1 MTTNYTDTGYTDT
14 GLTAQLENV
23 RERPDNLS
31 AWGVLETLA
40 AEQQAPEAVA
50 DLYAE
55 VLAQPLPS
63 GTARRLGERATRFCE
78 QWFADDAPQMQ
89 AVMLR
94 VFELDPS
101 DESVL
106 DRLTMG
112 LTALGRWSS
121 LLDVYDRA
129 VEATDSVER
138 QIQLLDDAVRVAKD
152 VASDADRAISFLER
166 LVPLKPGDAALR
178 ASLEKLLERGGRW
191 RELIALWDSGLTGIS
206 AEEAARVQ
214 VQIAS
219 CWLDKLKNAPA
230 ALDVMRLLLTSSPKH
245 KEALALTERILGSDD
260 AAAGTRRDALQLL
273 RATFERTE
281 RPLDLARV
289 LRSGFTY
296 AAGDELEA
304 LHRDAANVFRGQGL
318 GDEALLELGHLFVM
332 RPDDDELEAEIT
344 ALVAEL
350 SAHARH
356 VEILSRA
363 ADQAGSVHRA
373 CVLRLRAA
381 TIAHHPAGEFE
392 RAIAL
397 CERVFAEDAQPEL
410 ALDAGRALDALLEA
424 KNRTRARLTVLER
437 LAELETD
444 KQRKCEVLGALAKLA
459 ANVGDSQRAVTTW
472 RKRLSHDAS
481 DREALDGLVELYEA
495 GKDYTALVAVLR
507 TRAALLGEQPG
518 GRDLARIAEV
528 QAEELGDIE
537 AALATW
543 NELSQRAPSLIS
555 ELPIEGLLDR
565 SAVRE
570 AERGARV
577 LAALADAYRC
587 LLSRTEPALQ
597 YYGRALAADPTL
609 LTARAGLTAL
619 LSDDA
624 VRGRAAGLL
633 AGAYVSSDEID
644 GLLDLLPHRLFGATD
659 AAERARLLR
668 QAAQLE
674 EQRREN
680 PSRAFEHLAAA
691 LAEEPANVALD
702 LDLWRLAE
710 ASNSWEAL
718 AQAVGAAAAKLD
730 PSSARASQLKA
741 SEGELRE
748 RRLNDNEGA
757 FAAYSAAASGKQI
770 EPALADAVCRTAT
783 SLGRHRDA
791 FEVVLQAAHATDRMP
806 EELLTSIEA
815 LVSEPS
821 AYSNLAAAAEAALE
835 PSKINPPL
843 RRGLLSRVAEWRERA
858 SDFDG
863 AEALLVKATRLG
875 GPHVETLRRLVGL
888 QRRNP
893 GRALFESLLNLA
905 EVGAGDLDPSLEAAD
920 LALTTLSDEALA
932 KPVLERLFAQASAAL
947 RSGQKPTG
955 KTTASEA
962 ALHAAEKLAAIF
974 VAGGDAK
981 AEVQVLREAALLPID
996 PSHARELSERAAKA
1010 AADKLEDPELAI
1022 SLYRHALDLA
1032 PEDTNVMA
1040 ALSAIF
1046 DKLGRLD
1053 ELLVVRRRE
1062 LLLTKNVTRRLELR
1076 LDLARVM
1083 GEIEARSGRH
1093 GALHDNLRESPGHA
1107 ASIDGLE
1114 ALLRDRAALGEVYE
1128 LFTGQAAQVEALGD
1142 TVRAAELW
1150 GRAATLAAQ
1159 ELGDQD
1165 RALSAY
1171 QKVAGLN
1178 VTDEVLDSLAR
1189 IRIQRDEPVLA
1200 LPWLQRRL
1208 ERLPTTDRAGLRV
1221 QLANAYRAGGRNEAA
1236 IDCLAEGIEEAPL
1249 AFELRDLLAEGY
1261 RAANRLEDLA
1271 ALLADSA
1278 ARSEDRT
1285 LLLAYAR
1292 EAASLFC
1299 ERLGQPE
1306 RALEVLSRAVA
1317 ADPDDRALLCLY
1329 ADGLTAAGRLDEA
1342 RGVLETMVQGFGRR
1356 RSPERAEVHLRLA
1369 RVAQAAGDTEEA
1381 LTQLD
1386 TASGM
1391 DRSHL
1396 GILRTLGDLSQ
1407 KAGQLERAERA
1418 YRALLMVVRKPPP
1431 GAEPEIGASEV
1442 LYQLHSVAKGLGQTD
1457 KAAELL
1463 ESAVQTAAQNDLE
1476 TRRLKA
1482 MLLER
1487 GEPALLIRVLEQ
1499 RLSQVRDPATEAAVL
1514 ADLADVFEEGMGRHE
1529 EALEARLKALACA
1542 PGLESLHAATSRV
1555 AMAVT
1560 GGLARYVETLRALLD
1575 RARRKEDLPLVS
1587 ELALRAGSVFEHGL
1601 ADFDSAMAQYE
1612 LVEQGAPGYIESQ
1625 FALSRVAGHLG
1636 RAEEERAVLERIA
1649 TLPDDPAY
1657 AAGKRT
1663 ARYRLIEMQVQ
1674 DPAAREEGLRA
1685 ITAIVK
1691 DDPDFVRA
1699 GQILQAAC
1707 DANPT
1712 DLRSLELLELVARQ
1726 SDEPRVLLDFL
1737 ERHAGAEEPSLGLIR
1752 EGAELAIRIK
1762 EHARAEKLLRRALE
1776 VAERGDGIVEALWA
1790 AILLARQRREL
1801 GDVRGAMEWLEKAMN
1816 ASDPIDGF
1824 ELGLELAGL
1833 AAGKGKDPSRAAGVY
1848 EALRERDPA
1857 DRRVWA
1863 PLLEIYRAA
1872 GDLEQV
1878 NELVRATLEALI
1890 DPEERSTLRLDTARR
1905 MFQAGREDDGAAFLH
1920 DMLAEDPDHEEATLT
1935 LADLYE
1941 RRGEDVALAE
1951 LLTRK
1956 LEGAR
1961 ERRSQSLVP
1970 ISLRMGGLLAATR
1983 PDQAVEIYRE
1993 ALYIIP
1999 ESPELMRAAI
2009 DLLDP
2014 AENGP
2019 ERAGL
2024 LERYLITEGRKDSDA
2039 LALALWLLDYQ
2050 AALEDESAFEQ
2061 ALAIAHR
2068 VAPSNAEIRERLENW
2083 YRAREDHANLAQMLE
2098 QDAVAT
2104 KDAARSVALLV
2115 EVAQIRLHK
2124 LDQPSEAAALL
2135 RRAREYAP
2143 GDFDLLKRAVHA
2155 SASSGELGPAMA
2167 EINSALEDKT
2177 RTKRQRVELL
2187 VLRAEVAIAA
2197 GMHDDAVTA
2206 LDAAYVDAGN
2216 VVLEHLVRGIEL
2228 ARVAAQQ
2235 RNNQKRE
2242 RELTLR
2248 MVGLLHQAGDVGRS
2262 IELLIGWVQ
2271 RVQNDAEAL
2280 RALLE
2285 LLTAAGRH
2293 LDAARVA
2300 EGLVSVDTVEAL
2312 PLIAERLVTSAR
2324 AIQKPQGA
2332 RPGLERALARDPQ
2345 NPKLI
2350 ALLSELYTE
2359 IGEKRELAALMM
2371 RTLSPSDPVDRRFE
2385 ALRRI
2390 GQLLLDAGDV
2400 EGALKPLTQASELK
2414 PDDISTVLFI
2424 ADAHIAAK
2432 RFQQAQDLLERAM
2445 NATKQ
2450 RRSPELA
2457 SLRHRMAKLSQ
2468 AAGDAQARL
2477 EWLNSAIE
2485 ADMNNGEVA
2494 SELAMVAQNMG
2505 QIEIALKAL
2514 RAITMLKGDCPMS
2527 RAEAFYRQAVIVKE
2541 KGEPRRA
2548 VLWAKKAKQEDAAF
2562 PGIDKLLSELGEA

>member
-1 MTTNYTDTGYTDT
+1 MTTNYTDT
-14 GLTAQLENV
+14 GLTAQLAKV

-31 AWGVLETLA
+31 AWDELEALA

-50 DLYAE
+50 DLYAD
-55 VLAQPLPS
+55 VLAKPLPS
-63 GTARRLGERATRFCE
+63 ATARRLGERATQFCE

-101 DESVL
+101 DEGVL

-121 LLDVYDRA
+121 LLDVYDKA

-166 LVPLKPGDAALR
+166 LVPLKPGDPALR
-178 ASLEKLLERGGRW
+178 SSLEKLLERGGRW
-191 RELIALWDSGLTGIS
+191 RELIALWDSGLSGLG
-206 AEEAARVQ
+206 AEEAARAQ

-230 ALDVMRLLLTSSPKH
+230 ALDVMRLLLTSTPLH

-260 AAAGTRRDALQLL
+260 AASGTRRDALQLL
-273 RATFERTE
+273 RTTFERTQ

-289 LRSGFTY
+289 LRAGFMY
-296 AAGDELEA
+296 AAGDELET
-304 LHRDAANVFRGQGL
+304 LHRDAATLFRSQGL
-318 GDEALLELGHLFVM
+318 GDEALLELGHLFVL
-332 RPDDDELEAEIT
+332 RPDDDELEAEVA

-363 ADQAGSVHRA
+363 ADQAGSLRRA
-373 CVLRLRAA
+373 CELRLRAA

-397 CERVFAEDAQPEL
+397 CERVFAEDAEPEL

-424 KNRTRARLTVLER
+424 KNRTEARVIVLER
-437 LAELETD
+437 LANLETD
-444 KQRKCEVLGALAKLA
+444 KQRKREVLGALAKLA
-459 ANVGDSQRAVTTW
+459 AGRGDNERAVATW
-472 RKRLSHDAS
+472 RKRLAQDSS
-481 DREALDGLVELYEA
+481 DREALDGLVQLYET
-495 GKDYTALVAVLR
+495 GKDYPALVEVLR
-507 TRAALLGEQPG
+507 SRAALLGEQPG
-518 GRDLARIAEV
+518 GRDLARIAEI
-528 QAEELGDIE
+528 QAEELFDLE

-543 NELSQRAPSLIS
+543 SELLQRAPSLVP
-555 ELPIEGLLDR
+555 ELPIAELLDR

-570 AERGARV
+570 AERGAR
-577 LAALADAYRC
+577 LLSALADAYRS
-587 LLSRTEPALQ
+587 LLSSSERALH
-597 YYGRALAADPTL
+597 YYGRALAADPTR

-619 LSDDA
+619 LSEDA
-624 VRGRAAGLL
+624 VRGRAADLL
-633 AGAYVSSDEID
+633 AGAYASSDEID

-680 PSRAFEHLAAA
+680 QARAFEHLAAA
-691 LAEEPANVALD
+691 LAEEPSNVALD

-710 ASNSWEAL
+710 ASDSWEAL
-718 AQAVGAAAAKLD
+718 AEAVAAAAAKLD
-730 PSSARASQLKA
+730 PSSPRASQLKA

-748 RRLNDNEGA
+748 RRLKDNEGA
-757 FAAYSAAASGKQI
+757 FAAYSAAASGKQLD
-770 EPALADAVCRTAT
+770 PALADAVCRTAT
-783 SLGRHRDA
+783 LLGRHRDA
-791 FEVVLQAAHATDRMP
+791 FEVVVQAAHTSDRMP
-806 EELLTSIEA
+806 EELLAAIEA
-815 LVSEPS
+815 RVTDPS
-821 AYSNLAAAAEAALE
+821 AYKSLAEAAEAVLE
-835 PSKINPPL
+835 PAKINPPL
-843 RRGLLSRVAEWRERA
+843 RRALLSRVAEWRERA

-888 QRRNP
+888 QRRAP
-893 GRALFESLLNLA
+893 GRALFDSLLSVA
-905 EVGAGDLDPSLEAAD
+905 EVGTGDLDPLLEAAD
-920 LALTTLSDEALA
+920 VAQTTLSDATLA

-955 KTTASEA
+955 KTTAAEA
-962 ALHAAEKLAAIF
+962 ALHAAQKLAEIF
-974 VAGGDAK
+974 VAAGDAK
-981 AEVQVLREAALLPID
+981 AEVQVLRETALLPID
-996 PSHARELSERAAKA
+996 PSYARELSERAAKA
-1010 AADKLEDPELAI
+1010 ATEKLGDAELAV
-1022 SLYRHALDLA
+1022 SLYRHALELA
-1032 PEDTNVMA
+1032 PEDTRVMA
-1040 ALSAIF
+1040 ELSGQF

-1062 LLLTKNVTRRLELR
+1062 LSLTKNVTRRLELR

-1107 ASIDGLE
+1107 ASIDALE
-1114 ALLRDRAALGEVYE
+1114 KLLRERSALGEVYE
-1128 LFTGQAAQVEALGD
+1128 LFAGQAAQVEALGD
-1142 TVRAAELW
+1142 TARAAELW
-1150 GRAATLAAQ
+1150 GRAAVLADQ
-1159 ELGDQD
+1159 ELLDQD
-1165 RALSAY
+1165 RALRAY
-1171 QKVAGLN
+1171 QKVAGLK
-1178 VTDEVLDSLAR
+1178 VSDDVLDALAR
-1189 IRIQRDEPVLA
+1189 IRIQRNEPALA

-1208 ERLPTTDRAGLRV
+1208 DRLPATDRAGLRV
-1221 QLANAYRAGGRNEAA
+1221 RLAHAFKAAGQHDAA
-1236 IDCLAEGIEEAPL
+1236 IECLAAGIDEAPL
-1249 AFELRDLLAEGY
+1249 AFELRDLLSESY
-1261 RAANRLEDLA
+1261 RTAQRFEDLA

-1278 ARSEDRT
+1278 ARSEDRA
-1285 LLLAYAR
+1285 LLLTYAR

-1299 ERLGQPE
+1299 DRLGQPE
-1306 RALEVLSRAVA
+1306 RAIEVLSRAVA
-1317 ADPDDRALLCLY
+1317 ADPEDRTLLCLY

-1342 RGVLETMVQGFGRR
+1342 RTVLDTMVQGFGRR

-1369 RVAQAAGDTEEA
+1369 RVAQAAGDAEEA
-1381 LTQLD
+1381 LSQLD

-1391 DRSHL
+1391 DRAHL
-1396 GILRTLGDLSQ
+1396 GILRALGEMAQ

-1431 GAEPEIGASEV
+1431 GVEPDIGASEV

-1476 TRRLKA
+1476 TRRLKT

-1499 RLSQVRDPATEAAVL
+1499 RLSQVQDPATEAEVL
-1514 ADLADVFEEGMGRHE
+1514 ADLADVLEEGMARPE

-1555 AMAVT
+1555 AVAVK
-1560 GGLARYVETLRALLD
+1560 GGLARYVETLRTLLE
-1575 RARRKEDLPLVS
+1575 RARRKEDIALVS
-1587 ELALRAGSVFEHGL
+1587 DLALRAGSVFEHGL
-1601 ADFDSAMAQYE
+1601 SDFDSAMAQYK
-1612 LVEQGAPGYIESQ
+1612 LVEPGAPGYIESQ

-1636 RAEEERAVLERIA
+1636 QADEERAVLERIA
-1649 TLPDDPAY
+1649 TLPEDPVY
-1657 AAGKRT
+1657 APGKRT
-1663 ARYRLIEMQVQ
+1663 ARYRLIELQVQ

-1685 ITAIVK
+1685 ITALVK
-1691 DDPDFVRA
+1691 EDPDFVRA

-1707 DANPT
+1707 DADPS

-1737 ERHAGAEEPSLGLIR
+1737 ERHAQAEEPSLGLIR
-1752 EGAELAIRIK
+1752 EGAELAVRIK
-1762 EHARAEKLLRRALE
+1762 EHVRAEKLLRRALE

-1790 AILLARQRREL
+1790 AILLARSRRDL

-1833 AAGKGKDPSRAAGVY
+1833 AAGKGKDPARAAGVY

-1863 PLLEIYRAA
+1863 PLLEIYRSA
-1872 GDLEQV
+1872 GDLERV
-1878 NELVRATLEALI
+1878 NDLVRATLEALI
-1890 DPEERSTLRLDTARR
+1890 DPEERNALRLDTARR
-1905 MFQAGREDDGAAFLH
+1905 MFQAGREDDGAALLH
-1920 DMLAEDPDHEEATLT
+1920 DVLAEDPDHEEATLT

-1941 RRGEDVALAE
+1941 KRGENEALAE

-1961 ERRSQSLVP
+1961 ERRTPSLIP
-1970 ISLRMGGLLAATR
+1970 ISLRMGGLLAPTR
-1983 PDQAVEIYRE
+1983 PEQAVEIYRE

-2009 DLLDP
+2009 DLIDP

-2024 LERYLITEGRKDSDA
+2024 LERYLVTDGRKDSDA
-2039 LALALWLLDYQ
+2039 LELALWLLDYQ
-2050 AALEDESAFEQ
+2050 AATQDEGAFEQ

-2068 VAPSNAEIRERLENW
+2068 VAPSNAEIRQRLENW

-2098 QDAVAT
+2098 QDAAT
-2104 KDAARSVALLV
+2104 TGDAARTVALLV

-2124 LDQPSEAAALL
+2124 LGQASEAAALL
-2135 RRAREYAP
+2135 RKAREYAP
-2143 GDFDLLKRAVHA
+2143 DDFDLLKRAVHA

-2167 EINSALEDKT
+2167 EVDSALEDKT

-2197 GMHDDAVTA
+2197 GMHDDAVA
-2206 LDAAYVDAGN
+2206 SLDAAYADAGN

-2235 RNNQKRE
+2235 RNNPKRE

-2248 MVGLLHQAGDVGRS
+2248 MVGLLHQAGDVARP

-2271 RVQNDAEAL
+2271 RVQNDVEAL

-2300 EGLVSVDTVEAL
+2300 EGLIAVDTVEAL
-2312 PLIAERLVTSAR
+2312 PRIAERLVTSAR

-2345 NPKLI
+2345 EPKLI
-2350 ALLSELYTE
+2350 ALLTDLYNE

-2371 RTLSPSDPVDRRFE
+2371 RSLSPTDPVDKRFE

-2400 EGALKPLTQASELK
+2400 DGALKPLTQASELK
-2414 PDDISTVLFI
+2414 PDDTSTVLFI

-2494 SELAMVAQNMG
+2494 SELALVAQNMG
-2505 QIEIALKAL
+2505 QLEIALKAL

-2527 RAEAFYRQAVIVKE
+2527 RAEAFYRQAVIVAQ

-2562 PGIDKLLSELGEA
+2562 PGVDKLLSELGEA